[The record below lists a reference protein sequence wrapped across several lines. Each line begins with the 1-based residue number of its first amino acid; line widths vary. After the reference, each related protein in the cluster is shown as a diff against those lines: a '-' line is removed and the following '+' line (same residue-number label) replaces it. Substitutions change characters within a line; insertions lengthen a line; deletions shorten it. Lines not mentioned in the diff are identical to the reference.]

1 MAAPNLDLSRP
12 GVINDDTGSWAK
24 DNALF
29 LKVFSGEV
37 ITAFERECVFGDLVQ
52 SRTIQ
57 SGKSAQFPVTG
68 RFGSRFHTPGN
79 MIIGQ
84 DNMAQNEVVI
94 KVDDLLI
101 SDCALYDLDDAKN
114 HYDIRSIY
122 STELGR
128 AMARTYDK
136 RIARV
141 LTLGA
146 RQSTADL
153 TADKPSILD
162 SPIDDPSRVGSRIDI
177 NKATP
182 SADDLVS
189 TVFAAAEALDKKD
202 VPQDGRYLV
211 CTPDSFYSLIQSS
224 RAVNFDFNQQGV
236 NGSYKEGQIAKLAGF
251 NILSS
256 NNIAQGNVTAP
267 TGEQGYT
274 FNGTDTTLSSV
285 NMSTTKMLAFQRS
298 AVGVV
303 KLRDLSMQ
311 MSGNDYNVMY
321 QATLMLARM
330 AYGCGFLRPEACVE
344 IFNSQ

>member
-1 MAAPNLDLSRP
+1 MAAPDLDLSRP
-12 GVINDDTGSWAK
+12 GVVNDSTGTWAK

-37 ITAFERECVFGDLVQ
+37 ISSFARECVFGDLVQ

-68 RFGSRFHTPGN
+68 RFGSRFHTPGK

-101 SDCALYDLDDAKN
+101 ADCSLYDLDDAKN

-136 RIARV
+136 RIAR
-141 LTLGA
+141 LITLGA

-153 TADKPSILD
+153 TADKPSTLD
-162 SPIDDPSRVGSRIDI
+162 SPIDDPKRVGTRVDI
-177 NKATP
+177 NKSTP
-182 SADDLVS
+182 TSDDLVA

-202 VPQDGRYLV
+202 VPQEGRYLV

-274 FNGTDTTLSSV
+274 FAGTDVVKSSV
-285 NMSTTKMLAFQRS
+285 DMTNTKMLAFQRS
-298 AVGVV
+298 AIGVV

-330 AYGCGFLRPEACVE
+330 AYGAGFLRPEACVE
-344 IFNSQ
+344 IHNSQ

>member
-1 MAAPNLDLSRP
+1 MTDQVLSRA
-12 GVINDDTGSWAK
+12 GVIKSDSGTWAK

-37 ITAFERECVFGDLVQ
+37 ITAFNRECVFGSLCQ

-68 RFGSRFHTPGN
+68 RFKAAYHTPGKPVL
-79 MIIGQ
+79 GQ
-84 DNMAQNEVVI
+84 GQLEQNEVVI

-101 SDCALYDLDDAKN
+101 ADAVLYDLDDAKN

-128 AMARTYDK
+128 AMARAYDK

-141 LTLGA
+141 ITLGA
-146 RQSTADL
+146 REDTADL
-153 TADKPSILD
+153 QTDQPSGL
-162 SPIDDPSRVGSRIDI
+162 SPDQQSRTGTVIDI
-177 NKATP
+177 AKDEPT
-182 SADDLVS
+182 SDDLVA
-189 TVFAAAEALDKKD
+189 TVFSAAEALDKKD
-202 VPQDGRYLV
+202 VPQDSRYLV
-211 CTPDSFYSLIQSS
+211 CDPASYYTLIQSS

-251 NILSS
+251 NIMAS
-256 NNIAQGNVTAP
+256 NHIAQGDVTAP

-285 NMSTTKMLAFQRS
+285 DMSKTKMLAFQKS

-311 MSGNDYNVMY
+311 MSGSDYNIMY
-321 QATLMLARM
+321 QSTMMVAKQ
-330 AYGCGFLRPEACVE
+330 AYGSGPLRPEACVE
-344 IFNSQ
+344 IHNSQ